1 MDIYKEKNKVVVYT
15 SETGFSKKYAGWI
28 AEALKCEAVDI
39 KEWKSRKPENYQTVI
54 YGGGFYAGKI
64 KGLKKIKEQMKNYPD
79 LRLIVFGTGAT
90 PMEAEEI
97 IKGAMDANF
106 TAEEKKKIRTF
117 YFQSGLNYEKMSLKY
132 KIMMKM
138 FTGMMNKKADKT
150 EDEQMMAE
158 MLAHS
163 YDFSKKEYINKLWE
177 YSE

>member
-1 MDIYKEKNKVVVYT
+1 
-15 SETGFSKKYAGWI
+15 
-28 AEALKCEAVDI
+28 
-39 KEWKSRKPENYQTVI
+39 
-54 YGGGFYAGKI
+54 
-64 KGLKKIKEQMKNYPD
+64 MKNYPD

-163 YDFSKKEYINKLWE
+163 YDFSKKEYINKLLE